1 MSDFK
6 GGLLTMKRLQQLFQN
21 QNRVSDKLPTK
32 KRFDVRYW
40 FLGFAIPIVLIAI
53 FPRYGD
59 LNSHTNVTKSAYAF
73 NDSTRATTHIDALRG
88 KDNVLMVMAFS
99 GGGSRAAYLSGS
111 VMLGMQDVVDGVD
124 LLQEVDGMSSVSGGS
139 LPAAYYGISVDPGM
153 DGADARVWDEPTV
166 KELMTRNYIAR
177 WFGNWFWP
185 WNIVRYWLTAWD
197 RTDIMAQTMAD
208 NLYDTPS
215 NGNDL
220 TLGNL
225 RDDRPFLVLNATNGS
240 SEDGDFGRLFTFTD
254 EQFSELNSDINQ
266 YELARAV
273 MGTATFPSVFSYMT
287 IKDCSDAVDQSCK
300 ENHNQEDRYVHIFDG
315 GNFDNLGLTTAST
328 MIDHA
333 VKKYDDIDAV
343 VVILVDAYTGKSG
356 VSKTV
361 SDSRGFMDFIVD
373 TNFIDASSSLLS
385 ANRNVQLARFSDTLK
400 TQLEGAGIDQGRG
413 LFYHITLDDIGD
425 PVLRTRLKDISTNFF
440 ISEENAGYIDQAMA
454 QLMTPDNH
462 CLVSAAEIIQGG
474 QRSGDFDCRYIT
486 KSN

>member
-1 MSDFK
+1 MNF
-6 GGLLTMKRLQQLFQN
+6 LHQLFN
-21 QNRVSDKLPTK
+21 KHNRVSNKLPTK

-40 FLGFAIPIVLIAI
+40 LLGFSIPIGLIAI

-59 LNSHTNVTKSAYAF
+59 LNSHTNVTKFAYAY
-73 NDSTRATTHIDALRG
+73 NEPTRATTRINALRG

-111 VMLGMQDVVDGVD
+111 VMLGMQSAIEGVD

-139 LPAAYYGISVDPGM
+139 LPAAYYGISVDPGS
-153 DGADARVWDEPTV
+153 DESDARVWDEPTV

-215 NGNDL
+215 SGHDL
-220 TLGNL
+220 SLGDL
-225 RDDRPFLVLNATNGS
+225 REDRPFLVLNATNGS
-240 SEDGDFGRLFTFTD
+240 SEDGDFGMLFTFTE
-254 EQFSELNSDINQ
+254 EQFNTLNSDINR

-300 ENHNQEDRYVHIFDG
+300 ENHEQEDRYVHIFDG
-315 GNFDNLGLTTAST
+315 GNYDNLGLTSAST
-328 MIDHA
+328 MIGHA
-333 VKKYDDIDAV
+333 VSEYDDIDAV

-361 SDSRGFMDFIVD
+361 SDSRGFMDFIID

-385 ANRNVQLARFSDTLK
+385 ANRNVQLTRFSDTLK
-400 TQLEGAGIDQGRG
+400 HQLEGAGIDQDRG
-413 LFYHITLDDIGD
+413 MFYHISLDDIGD
-425 PVLRTRLKDISTNFF
+425 IELETQLKAISTNFF
-440 ISEENAGYIDQAMA
+440 ISEENTGYIDQAME
-454 QLMTPDNH
+454 QLMTSDNH
-462 CLVSAAEIIQGG
+462 CLMSAAAIIQGG
-474 QRSGDFDCRYIT
+474 ERSGDFDCRYLAEPD
-486 KSN
+486 